1 MRVALVTAVLVAAVG
16 CGGPKHD
23 GKILLT
29 EGTQLVA
36 VRLHGSPRWAIL
48 PHPLQID
55 GDPVWSPDG
64 KNIAFVH
71 NEALYVTDAA
81 GGKVTALAPLV
92 DGFEWSP
99 DSAYV
104 VYRWADLRLVRAD
117 GSHRHVLVRCPAVDC
132 SVPVWSPDG
141 RRLAFRRSDALE
153 VVDLNGRRQLHVG
166 CAFAEC
172 GAQGYGTIAWSLD
185 GASIALA
192 EDTRFGCGLAVV
204 HADGTHWRTV
214 VRPIDSPGA
223 CGEISWSPDGA
234 LLALPRYSP
243 SSTAI
248 YRRTGATLQ
257 LVRLI
262 DGADEVA
269 WSPDGRRLGWIDAH
283 TDLLWVA
290 QPTGAR
296 PKRVGL
302 AFGFEWSPDGTALA
316 VEHPFEHRPVGQQ
329 QSDEV
334 VVWTVDAAT
343 ARHRAIWPE
352 YGACNCGGPHWQP
365 HG

>member
-1 MRVALVTAVLVAAVG
+1 MRVALVAAVLLAAVG
-16 CGGPKHD
+16 CGAPKDD
-23 GKILLT
+23 GKILVT
-29 EGTQLVA
+29 EGTELVA

-48 PHPLQID
+48 PLPLEVD
-55 GDPVWSPDG
+55 GDPTWSPDG
-64 KNIAFVH
+64 KKIAFVH
-71 NEALYVTDAA
+71 NEALYVTGEA
-81 GGKVTALAPLV
+81 GGKVTALAPLA

-104 VYRWADLRLVRAD
+104 AYIWADLWLVRAD
-117 GSHRHVLVRCPAVDC
+117 GSHRHVLVRCGAAQCVRPA
-132 SVPVWSPDG
+132 WSPDG
-141 RRLAFRRSDALE
+141 RRLAYARDGALE
-153 VVDLNGRRQLHVG
+153 AVDIDGRRRLHVG

-172 GAQGYGTIAWSLD
+172 DGGTFAWSPD
-185 GASIALA
+185 GTSIALA
-192 EDTRFGCGLAVV
+192 EDTRFGCGLWVV
-204 HADGTHWRTV
+204 RSDGTHRSTI

-223 CGEISWSPDGA
+223 CSEISWSADGT

-243 SSTAI
+243 SSAAI
-248 YRRTGATLQ
+248 YRRTGETWRLA
-257 LVRLI
+257 RLI

-269 WSPDGRRLGWIDAH
+269 WSPDGRRLAWLDTH

-296 PKRVGL
+296 PKRVGFAL
-302 AFGFEWSPDGTALA
+302 GFEWSPDGTALA
-316 VEHPFEHRPVGQQ
+316 VRHPVEHRPVGQQ

-334 VVWTVDAAT
+334 VAWTVDAET
-343 ARHRAIWPE
+343 TRHRVIWPE